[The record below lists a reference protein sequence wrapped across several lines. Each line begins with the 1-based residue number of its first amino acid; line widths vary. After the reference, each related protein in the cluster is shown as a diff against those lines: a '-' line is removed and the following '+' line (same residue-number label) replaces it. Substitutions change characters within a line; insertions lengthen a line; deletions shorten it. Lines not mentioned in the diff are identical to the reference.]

1 MDYTLK
7 KSLGQH
13 FLHDE
18 NMCKKIVAQVDRTSG
33 MQLLEVGPGGGA
45 LTKYLVAW
53 PDIHY
58 RAIEVDEEKVRYL
71 HKTYPVL
78 QDKIILK
85 DILKADIPFEGTFS
99 IIGNFP
105 YNISSP
111 IMFKVLEWEPHVHEV
126 IGMFQKEVAQ
136 RIAAGPGSK
145 TYGILSVLTQ
155 AFFDVDYL
163 FDVPPGCFTPPP
175 KVMSGV
181 ARFRNTHNPH
191 GITDKKKFINLVK
204 AAFNQRRKTL
214 RNGLRGTLPPDALQ
228 DPIMDKRAEQLSVAD
243 FVQLHKQYQ
252 S

>member
-18 NMCKKIVAQVDRTSG
+18 NMCKKIVSQLEHTPG

-45 LTKYLVAW
+45 LTKYLIALQDVV
-53 PDIHY
+53 Y
-58 RAIEVDEEKVRYL
+58 KAIEVDEEKVQYL
-71 HKTYPVL
+71 HKTYPML

-85 DILKADIPFEGTFS
+85 DILKADAPFEGKFS
-99 IIGNFP
+99 LIGNFP

-111 IMFKVLEWEPHVHEV
+111 IMFKVLDWEPQVHEV

-155 AFFDVDYL
+155 AFFEVTYL

-181 ARFRNTHNPH
+181 ARFKNLHNPH
-191 GITDKKKFINLVK
+191 GITEKKKFINLVK

-214 RNGLRGTLPPDALQ
+214 RNGLRGTLPPEALQ

-252 S
+252 